1 MHLILRKMGYDFNSS
16 AKGRCLRHLILFLN
30 NKFGYF
36 VKNGSEKTNMKNV
49 EKLMEDKVVCILDN
63 GCMN

>member
-1 MHLILRKMGYDFNSS
+1 MGNDFNSL

-36 VKNGSEKTNMKNV
+36 VKNGSEKTNMKSV
-49 EKLMEDKVVCILDN
+49 EKLMEVKVVCIPDN
-63 GCMN
+63 GGMN